1 MRVFNPDGSEAEMS
15 GNGIR
20 LFSKFVLDN
29 KIVEFNSKELEI
41 ETLGGIRTV
50 FPKMQKG
57 KMISGKVAMGIPKF
71 KCSEIP
77 VLKDEFSDD
86 KIVFDYILDIED
98 DSLEISCVNI
108 GNPHLVFFSKNL
120 NLINLNIYG
129 PQIENHEL
137 FPQKTNVEIVEI
149 INNKTIRMKVW
160 ERGAGITLACGSGAC
175 AAVYASTLKKYTEEN
190 VEVRFP
196 EGSLQIKIKD
206 NQAIMTGPAEINY
219 KDHLE
224 I

>member
-1 MRVFNPDGSEAEMS
+1 MEKRKTDPLTNKVDEELISAKPSHIKFSKLQGAGNDYIAIDGRGLNLDFSLLSKNMSRPHFGVFSDGIVVVENSEISDIKMRVFNPDGSEAEMS

-98 DSLEISCVNI
+98 DSIEISCVNI
-108 GNPHLVFFSKNL
+108 GNPHAVH
-120 NLINLNIYG
+120 ITDI
-129 PQIENHEL
+129 P
-137 FPQKTNVEIVEI
+137 VEEFD
-149 INNKTIRMKVW
+149 
-160 ERGAGITLACGSGAC
+160 
-175 AAVYASTLKKYTEEN
+175 LK
-190 VEVRFP
+190 
-196 EGSLQIKIKD
+196 
-206 NQAIMTGPAEINY
+206 
-219 KDHLE
+219 
-224 I
+224 